1 MMRIITTALLL
12 LIYITAF
19 SHESHYKFDGNSDPA
34 LKTFIKD
41 RKKTLNADLQ
51 KQLAQQPAWKSFL
64 GSNGNWM
71 VWFNEQTG
79 KPRKA
84 VGQPVSLG
92 LPLNARAIAD
102 GFISQKLSGFEVPVS
117 QLVFNNVA
125 SSTKYDFVN
134 YKQFYNGVE
143 VLWARM
149 QIKMMHDGRIMQFEN
164 DVFND
169 ISLNIT
175 PAISEASAVAVASQN
190 VGITIT
196 QTIINSN
203 LKIVAEPAGNK
214 NVYHLVYEVNVKG
227 TDAENIPRNYY
238 TLVDAHSGEI
248 IYRDNM
254 VRHFANTDVTV
265 TANLYATNPYNPSS
279 IEPLKYLRV
288 NDGATTYYT
297 DNTGYL
303 GLTNTTSF
311 SATMPLRG
319 QWARIYTNNVTPNL
333 TVTLNPGTN
342 NITYG
347 TPANIKELSA
357 YHAVQEVHDH
367 FKAQHAGM
375 PAEMLMDF
383 EMTTNVDVAGSCNAF
398 YDGDINFF
406 DAGGTAPNICNAT
419 STVADVVYHEYG
431 HGINSDLYGFYGAGG
446 MGNGAMNEGYADTWA
461 NGITDDPILGIGFY
475 QNNPTG
481 YVRSYNLRKVY
492 PQDLQG
498 EVHADGE
505 IIAGAWWDLRLL
517 MNDLAF
523 RNNLFKETMPATVDG
538 PNGDEGTIFL
548 DVLIEALTA
557 DDNDGNI
564 SNGTPNYCNI
574 VTAFGYHGI
583 FLSGT
588 ASNVSHTDGIVANA
602 AAPIVIDAT
611 IASPPPGF
619 TISGNYRVNNSTTWI
634 PFTLNN
640 TGGNN
645 WQGNIPPQNNGD
657 IVYYYLGLA
666 NDCGVLINTI
676 PARVTDANPNIPFNA
691 LVGFNL
697 LNTDDFDNNYGNWN
711 TPDPTDNASTGLWVI
726 ADIPI
731 PSFLDPGTQSG
742 MVQTDQQHTPGGIY
756 SCFTGN
762 ANSPGDGAGTE
773 DIDGG
778 KTTLFSLSWD
788 MSTYNNPLIT
798 YWRYYSNDQGA
809 TPETDY
815 WQTAISNDGGATW
828 VPVENINVP
837 DHSYRRFAVK
847 VTDYVTPT
855 ANVMMRFIAEDA
867 NAGSLIEAA
876 LDDYQIWDGLP
887 VSVDNIET
895 QNIFS
900 LFPNPAKN
908 QIRINYNVKTNDNIS
923 IVISDKIGKVVYSQ
937 KEEAM
942 FGTGYKTVDL
952 SKFANGIYTVSI
964 NGAKT
969 NFNKKVSVVK

>member
-1 MMRIITTALLL
+1 M
-12 LIYITAF
+12 
-19 SHESHYKFDGNSDPA
+19 
-34 LKTFIKD
+34 
-41 RKKTLNADLQ
+41 
-51 KQLAQQPAWKSFL
+51 
-64 GSNGNWM
+64 
-71 VWFNEQTG
+71 
-79 KPRKA
+79 
-84 VGQPVSLG
+84 
-92 LPLNARAIAD
+92 
-102 GFISQKLSGFEVPVS
+102 
-117 QLVFNNVA
+117 
-125 SSTKYDFVN
+125 
-134 YKQFYNGVE
+134 
-143 VLWARM
+143 
-149 QIKMMHDGRIMQFEN
+149 
-164 DVFND
+164 
-169 ISLNIT
+169 
-175 PAISEASAVAVASQN
+175 
-190 VGITIT
+190 
-196 QTIINSN
+196 
-203 LKIVAEPAGNK
+203 
-214 NVYHLVYEVNVKG
+214 
-227 TDAENIPRNYY
+227 
-238 TLVDAHSGEI
+238 
-248 IYRDNM
+248 
-254 VRHFANTDVTV
+254 
-265 TANLYATNPYNPSS
+265 
-279 IEPLKYLRV
+279 
-288 NDGATTYYT
+288 
-297 DNTGYL
+297 
-303 GLTNTTSF
+303 
-311 SATMPLRG
+311 
-319 QWARIYTNNVTPNL
+319 
-333 TVTLNPGTN
+333 
-342 NITYG
+342 
-347 TPANIKELSA
+347 
-357 YHAVQEVHDH
+357 
-367 FKAQHAGM
+367 
-375 PAEMLMDF
+375 
-383 EMTTNVDVAGSCNAF
+383 
-398 YDGDINFF
+398 
-406 DAGGTAPNICNAT
+406 CNAT

-762 ANSPGDGAGTE
+762 ASSPGDGAGTE

-847 VTDYVTPT
+847 
-855 ANVMMRFIAEDA
+855 
-867 NAGSLIEAA
+867 
-876 LDDYQIWDGLP
+876 LP
-887 VSVDNIET
+887 IT
-895 QNIFS
+895 
-900 LFPNPAKN
+900 
-908 QIRINYNVKTNDNIS
+908 
-923 IVISDKIGKVVYSQ
+923 
-937 KEEAM
+937 
-942 FGTGYKTVDL
+942 
-952 SKFANGIYTVSI
+952 
-964 NGAKT
+964 
-969 NFNKKVSVVK
+969 

>member
-1 MMRIITTALLL
+1 MRLFKTMMLLFITTV
-12 LIYITAF
+12 AF
-19 SHESHYKFDGNSDPA
+19 SHESNYKFDRNTDPA
-34 LKTFIKD
+34 LKTIIKD

-51 KQLAQQPAWKSFL
+51 KQFAEQQAWKSFI
-64 GSNGNWM
+64 GANGNWM

-84 VGQPVSLG
+84 VGQPVSMG

-102 GFISQKLSGFEVPVS
+102 GFISQKLSVFEVPVS

-149 QIKMMHDGRIMQFEN
+149 QIKMMHDGRVMQFEN
-164 DVFND
+164 NVFND
-169 ISLNIT
+169 ISLNIS
-175 PAISEASAVAVASQN
+175 PSVSEASAVAAAAN

-203 LKIVAEPAGNK
+203 VKIVAEPAGNK
-214 NVYHLVYEVNVKG
+214 NIYHLVYEVNVKG
-227 TDAENIPRNYY
+227 NDAENIPRNYY

-248 IYRDNM
+248 LYRDNM

-265 TANLYATNPYNPSS
+265 TASLYASNPYNPATT
-279 IEPLKYLRV
+279 EPLKYLRV
-288 NDGATTYYT
+288 NDGATSYYT

-367 FKAQHAGM
+367 FKAQHIGM
-375 PAEMLMDF
+375 AAENLMDF
-383 EMTTNVDVAGSCNAF
+383 EMVTNVDVAGSCNAF
-398 YDGDINFF
+398 YSGDLNFYA
-406 DAGGTAPNICNAT
+406 AGGTAPNLCNAT

-446 MGNGAMNEGYADTWA
+446 MNNGALNEGYADTWA
-461 NGITDDPILGIGFY
+461 NGITNDAILGIGFY

-505 IIAGAWWDLRLL
+505 IIAGAWWDLKVL

-523 RNNLFKETMPATVDG
+523 RNNLYKETFPATVDG
-538 PNGDEGTIFL
+538 PNGDEGVIYL

-557 DDNDGNI
+557 DDNDGNL

-588 ASNVSHTDGIVANA
+588 ASTVSHTEGVVASA

-611 IASPPPGF
+611 IASPPPGY
-619 TISGNYRVNNSTTWI
+619 TISGNYRVNNSTTWT
-634 PFTLNN
+634 PFTLASI
-640 TGGNN
+640 GGNN
-645 WQGNIPPQNNGD
+645 WQGNIPAQNNGD

-666 NDCGVLINTI
+666 NDCGTLINTL
-676 PARVTDANPNIPFNA
+676 PSRASDPLNPNIPFNA

-697 LNTDDFDNNYGNWN
+697 LNTDDFDNNYGSWS
-711 TPDPTDNASTGLWVI
+711 TPDPTDNASTGKWVI
-726 ADIPI
+726 ADVPT
-731 PSFLDPGTQSG
+731 PSYLDPTTLSG
-742 MVQTDQQHTPGGIY
+742 LVQTDSQHTPGGSY

-762 ANSPGDGAGTE
+762 ASSAADPAGTE

-778 KTTLFSLSWD
+778 KTTLFSLTWD
-788 MSTYNNPLIT
+788 MSTYTNPLIT
-798 YWRYYSNDQGA
+798 YWRWYSNDQGA
-809 TPETDY
+809 TPETDF
-815 WQTAISNDGGATW
+815 WQTAISNDNGATW

-837 DHSYRRFAVK
+837 DHSWRRFAVK

-855 ANVMMRFIAEDA
+855 ATVKMRFIAEDA
-867 NAGSLIEAA
+867 NAGSLVEAA
-876 LDDYQIWDGLP
+876 LDDYEIWDAEPTGINNTEAQNLF
-887 VSVDNIET
+887 SV
-895 QNIFS
+895 
-900 LFPNPAKN
+900 FPNPAKN
-908 QIRINYNVKTNDNIS
+908 QLVLNYNMKTADKLTVS
-923 IVISDKIGKVVYSQ
+923 IIDKLGRVVLTQ
-937 KEEAM
+937 KCDGS
-942 FGTGYKTVDL
+942 FGTGTKVIKL
-952 SKFANGIYTVSI
+952 NSIAEGMYTLNVSG
-964 NGAKT
+964 NKSS
-969 NFNKKVSVVK
+969 FNKKITVIK